1 MEQYRIKPLP
11 ALDSMKRDL
20 EIYPLSARAY
30 RSLLKR
36 E

>member
-1 MEQYRIKPLP
+1 MERHGIKPLP
-11 ALDSMKRDL
+11 ALDLMKRDL

-30 RSLLKR
+30 GSLLER